1 MLRLSRLADYGVM
14 VMAHVAAEPDG
25 VHNAG
30 DAATATGLPGPTVAK
45 IMAKLS
51 KAGLLVSQRGAR
63 GGYRLADAP
72 EAISVAAIVTAL
84 DGPIALT
91 QCSSNHQPSNPQ
103 PSACDR
109 ENLCV
114 SRRGINRINTAI
126 RSALEGVSLA
136 ELVRPYDFFGPYP
149 PRADAAASKNA

>member
-14 VMAHVAAEPDG
+14 VMAHAAADPTG
-25 VHNAG
+25 VHNVS
-30 DAATATGLPGPTVAK
+30 DAAAATGLPGPTVAK
-45 IMAKLS
+45 IMAKLGR
-51 KAGLLVSQRGAR
+51 AGLLVSHRGAH
-63 GGYRLADAP
+63 GGYRLATAP
-72 EAISVAAIVTAL
+72 EQITVASIITAL

-91 QCSSNHQPSNPQ
+91 QCSDHHT

-126 RSALEGVSLA
+126 RSALEGVTLA
-136 ELVRPYDFFGPYP
+136 ELARPSYDFLGPLP
-149 PRADAAASKNA
+149 PRASASAPNA

>member
-14 VMAHVAAEPDG
+14 VMAHVAADPVG
-25 VHNAG
+25 VHNAT
-30 DAATATGLPGPTVAK
+30 DAAAATGLPGPTVAK
-45 IMAKLS
+45 IMAKLGR
-51 KAGLLVSQRGAR
+51 AGLLVSQRGAH
-63 GGYRLADAP
+63 GGYRLAAP
-72 EAISVAAIVTAL
+72 PEQVSVAAIITAL

-91 QCSSNHQPSNPQ
+91 QCSSNHE

-126 RSALEGVSLA
+126 RTALEGVTLA
-136 ELVRPYDFFGPYP
+136 ELARPYDFFGPLP
-149 PRADAAASKNA
+149 ARAAVPAPNA

>member
-14 VMAHVAAEPDG
+14 VMAHAAADPAA
-25 VHNAG
+25 VHNAT
-30 DAATATGLPGPTVAK
+30 DAAQATGLPGPTVAK
-45 IMAKLS
+45 IRARLA
-51 KAGLLVSQRGAR
+51 KAGLLASQRGAR
-63 GGYRLADAP
+63 GGYRLAAAP
-72 EAISVAAIVTAL
+72 EEITVAAIITAL

-91 QCSSNHQPSNPQ
+91 QCSTGSHE

-126 RSALEGVSLA
+126 RSALEGVTLA
-136 ELVRPYDFFGPYP
+136 ELARPAYDFLGPLP
-149 PRADAAASKNA
+149 PRAAAPPPNA

>member
-14 VMAHVAAEPDG
+14 VMAHIAAEPQG
-25 VHNAG
+25 VHNAP
-30 DAATATGLPGPTVAK
+30 DAAAATGLPGPTVAK
-45 IMAKLS
+45 IMAKLGR
-51 KAGLLVSQRGAR
+51 AGLLTSQRGAH
-63 GGYRLADAP
+63 GGYRLAAKP
-72 EAISVAAIVTAL
+72 EEVSVAQIVTAL

-91 QCSSNHQPSNPQ
+91 QCSDHHQ

-126 RSALEGVSLA
+126 RSALEGVTLA
-136 ELVRPYDFFGPYP
+136 ELARPSYDFLGPLP
-149 PRADAAASKNA
+149 PRATASAPNA

>member
-14 VMAHVAAEPDG
+14 VMAHVAADPVG
-25 VHNAG
+25 VHNAS
-30 DAATATGLPGPTVAK
+30 DAAQATGLPGPTVAK
-45 IMAKLS
+45 IMAKLA
-51 KAGLLVSQRGAR
+51 KNGLLASQRGAR
-63 GGYRLADAP
+63 GGYRLAAGP
-72 EAISVAAIVTAL
+72 EETTVAAIITAL

-91 QCSSNHQPSNPQ
+91 QCSDHQQ

-126 RSALEGVSLA
+126 RSALEGVTLA
-136 ELVRPYDFFGPYP
+136 ELVRPTYDFFGPLP
-149 PRADAAASKNA
+149 PRAAAPPPNA

>member
-14 VMAHVAAEPDG
+14 VMAHVAADPDG
-25 VHNAG
+25 AHNAA
-30 DAATATGLPGPTVAK
+30 DTAAATGLPGPTVAK
-45 IMAKLS
+45 IMARLAKG
-51 KAGLLVSQRGAR
+51 GLLASQRGAR
-63 GGYRLADAP
+63 GGYRLAQPA
-72 EAISVAAIVTAL
+72 EAITVAAIITAL

-91 QCSSNHQPSNPQ
+91 QCSSSG

-126 RSALEGVSLA
+126 RGALEGVTLA
-136 ELVRPYDFFGPYP
+136 ELARPYDFFAPLP
-149 PRADAAASKNA
+149 PRAASAAVSNS

>member
-14 VMAHVAAEPDG
+14 VMAHIAAEPEG
-25 VHNAG
+25 AHNAT
-30 DAATATGLPGPTVAK
+30 DTAAATGLPGPTVSK
-45 IMAKLS
+45 IMARLS
-51 KAGLLVSQRGAR
+51 KAGLLTSQRGAH
-63 GGYRLADAP
+63 GGYRMAQPA
-72 EAISVAAIVTAL
+72 EAVSVAAIVTAL

-91 QCSSNHQPSNPQ
+91 QCSTSG

-126 RSALEGVSLA
+126 RSALEGVTLA
-136 ELVRPYDFFGPYP
+136 ELARPYDFFAP
-149 PRADAAASKNA
+149 PPPANAALRNA

>member
-14 VMAHVAAEPDG
+14 VMAHIAADPAG
-25 VHNAG
+25 VHNAP
-30 DAATATGLPGPTVAK
+30 DAAAATGLPGPTVAK
-45 IMAKLS
+45 IMAKLGR
-51 KAGLLVSQRGAR
+51 AGLLASQRGAH
-63 GGYRLADAP
+63 GGYRLVAKP
-72 EAISVAAIVTAL
+72 EEVSVAQIVTAL

-91 QCSSNHQPSNPQ
+91 QCSDHHQ

-126 RSALEGVSLA
+126 RSALEGVTLA
-136 ELVRPYDFFGPYP
+136 ELARPSYDFFGPLP
-149 PRADAAASKNA
+149 PRADAPAPNA

>member
-14 VMAHVAAEPDG
+14 VMAHIAAEPAG
-25 VHNAG
+25 VHNAP
-30 DAATATGLPGPTVAK
+30 DAAAATGLPGPTVAK
-45 IMAKLS
+45 IMAKLAR
-51 KAGLLVSQRGAR
+51 AGLLASQRGAH
-63 GGYRLADAP
+63 GGYRLAAQP
-72 EAISVAAIVTAL
+72 AEISIAQIVTAL

-91 QCSSNHQPSNPQ
+91 QCSDHHQ

-126 RSALEGVSLA
+126 RSALEGVTLA
-136 ELVRPYDFFGPYP
+136 ELARPSYDFLGPLP
-149 PRADAAASKNA
+149 PRATAPAPNA

>member
-14 VMAHVAAEPDG
+14 VMAHIAAEPGG
-25 VHNAG
+25 VHNAS
-30 DAATATGLPGPTVAK
+30 DAAIATGLPGPTVAK
-45 IMAKLS
+45 IMAKLGR
-51 KAGLLVSQRGAR
+51 AGLLISHRGAH
-63 GGYRLADAP
+63 GGYRLAAAP
-72 EAISVAAIVTAL
+72 DQVSVAAIVTAL

-91 QCSSNHQPSNPQ
+91 QCSDHHT

-126 RSALEGVSLA
+126 RNALEGVTLA
-136 ELVRPYDFFGPYP
+136 ELAQPSYDFLGPLP
-149 PRADAAASKNA
+149 PRTTAPAHNA

>member
-14 VMAHVAAEPDG
+14 VMAHAAAEPSG
-25 VHNAG
+25 VHNAA
-30 DAATATGLPGPTVAK
+30 DAAAATGLPGPTVAK
-45 IMAKLS
+45 IMAKL
-51 KAGLLVSQRGAR
+51 ARNGLLVSHRGAH
-63 GGYRLADAP
+63 GGYRLAAAP
-72 EAISVAAIVTAL
+72 EQITVASIITAL

-91 QCSSNHQPSNPQ
+91 QCSDHHQ

-126 RSALEGVSLA
+126 RSALEGVTLA
-136 ELVRPYDFFGPYP
+136 ELSRPAFDFLGPLP
-149 PRADAAASKNA
+149 PRADAPAPNA

>member
-30 DAATATGLPGPTVAK
+30 DAAAATGLPGPTVAK

-51 KAGLLVSQRGAR
+51 RAGLLSSLRGAH
-63 GGYRLADAP
+63 GGYRLAGKP
-72 EAISVAAIVTAL
+72 EGISVAAIVTAL

-91 QCSSNHQPSNPQ
+91 QCSSNHQPS
-103 PSACDR
+103 ACDR

-126 RSALEGVSLA
+126 RTALESVTLA
-136 ELVRPYDFFGPYP
+136 ELARPYDFFGPYP
-149 PRADAAASKNA
+149 PRADAAVTDNAE

>member
-14 VMAHVAAEPDG
+14 VMAHIAADPAG
-25 VHNAG
+25 VHNAP
-30 DAATATGLPGPTVAK
+30 DAAAATGLPGPTVAK
-45 IMAKLS
+45 IMAKLGR
-51 KAGLLVSQRGAR
+51 AGLLASQRGAH
-63 GGYRLADAP
+63 GGYRLVAQPAD
-72 EAISVAAIVTAL
+72 ISIAQIVTAL

-91 QCSSNHQPSNPQ
+91 QCSDHHQ

-126 RSALEGVSLA
+126 RGALEGVTLA
-136 ELVRPYDFFGPYP
+136 ELTRPAYDFLGPLP
-149 PRADAAASKNA
+149 PRADAPAPNA